1 MPLTSTQDKAQI
13 KLTTYRYPA
22 QNTKGV
28 VIFFHSLGY
37 HMGVFANLAKY
48 LASNGYTFVGYDQR
62 GHGKSEGER
71 GYFDD
76 YKLIMKDA
84 NNFIGAI
91 FKTYPN
97 VPVFLMAHGM
107 GCLLSIVFSQ
117 EFKEFKFAGLI
128 LGGPALK
135 KPANSKVMSAISDFA
150 LKLMPNSAGIFPLV
164 F

>member
-128 LGGPALK
+128 LGGQLLK
-135 KPANSKVMSAISDFA
+135 SQRIVKSCLLFLI
-150 LKLMPNSAGIFPLV
+150 LL
-164 F
+164 